1 MGRGIGFVDVHL
13 LASAQ
18 LSEIALWT
26 YGKRLKSASIELN
39 ITYKWPGADPQW
51 LQGSAPLPP
60 ALPVIQPENRIYS
73 DSFFFDLEEIF
84 FYAPSYKKQILSPS
98 FIMTISKLDKE
109 KTGLLIIDVQEK
121 LMQVMGQRQ
130 RVADNITKLVLL
142 SKLFD
147 FPVILTEQYPKWLG
161 PTLPEVAESLPAYQP
176 ISKLHFNCCDVD
188 AFNHRLDSEG
198 LRNVIV
204 TGVESHICVFQTC
217 VSILERGYRV
227 HVPQDAVDSRT
238 DENWRVG
245 LDLMKQAGAVIT
257 STETVIYQILKKA
270 GTKEFKQMLKV
281 IK

>member
-1 MGRGIGFVDVHL
+1 ML
-13 LASAQ
+13 LP
-18 LSEIALWT
+18 T
-26 YGKRLKSASIELN
+26 KS
-39 ITYKWPGADPQW
+39 K
-51 LQGSAPLPP
+51 
-60 ALPVIQPENRIYS
+60 
-73 DSFFFDLEEIF
+73 
-84 FYAPSYKKQILSPS
+84 ILSLS
-98 FIMTISKLDKE
+98 FIMTISALEKE
-109 KTGLLIIDVQEK
+109 NTGLLIIDVQEK

-130 RVADNITKLVLL
+130 RITDNITKLVLL

-161 PTLPEVAESLPAYQP
+161 PTTPEVAESLPAYQP

-198 LRNVIV
+198 LSNVII

-217 VSILERGYRV
+217 ASILDKGYRV

-257 STETVIYQILKKA
+257 STETIIYQILKKA
-270 GTKEFKQMLKV
+270 GTNEFKQMLK
-281 IK
+281 IIR

>member
-1 MGRGIGFVDVHL
+1 
-13 LASAQ
+13 
-18 LSEIALWT
+18 
-26 YGKRLKSASIELN
+26 
-39 ITYKWPGADPQW
+39 
-51 LQGSAPLPP
+51 
-60 ALPVIQPENRIYS
+60 
-73 DSFFFDLEEIF
+73 
-84 FYAPSYKKQILSPS
+84 
-98 FIMTISKLDKE
+98 MTISKLDKE

-130 RVADNITKLVLL
+130 RVVDNITKLGLL

-161 PTLPEVAESLPAYQP
+161 HTLPEVAESLPPYQP

-188 AFNHRLDSEG
+188 AFNHRLDSKG

-217 VSILERGYRV
+217 VSILDRGYSV
-227 HVPQDAVDSRT
+227 HVPQDAVGSRT

-257 STETVIYQILKKA
+257 STETVIYQVLEKA
-270 GTKEFKQMLKV
+270 GTKEFKHMLKV
-281 IK
+281 MK

>member
-1 MGRGIGFVDVHL
+1 
-13 LASAQ
+13 
-18 LSEIALWT
+18 
-26 YGKRLKSASIELN
+26 
-39 ITYKWPGADPQW
+39 
-51 LQGSAPLPP
+51 
-60 ALPVIQPENRIYS
+60 
-73 DSFFFDLEEIF
+73 
-84 FYAPSYKKQILSPS
+84 
-98 FIMTISKLDKE
+98 MTISALEKE

-161 PTLPEVAESLPAYQP
+161 PTLPEVAESLPACQP

-188 AFNHRLDSEG
+188 AFIDRLDSEG
-198 LRNVIV
+198 LRNVII

>member
-1 MGRGIGFVDVHL
+1 
-13 LASAQ
+13 
-18 LSEIALWT
+18 
-26 YGKRLKSASIELN
+26 
-39 ITYKWPGADPQW
+39 
-51 LQGSAPLPP
+51 
-60 ALPVIQPENRIYS
+60 
-73 DSFFFDLEEIF
+73 
-84 FYAPSYKKQILSPS
+84 
-98 FIMTISKLDKE
+98 MTISKLDKE
-109 KTGLLIIDVQEK
+109 KTGLLIIDLQEK

-130 RVADNITKLVLL
+130 RVADNIKKLVLL

-161 PTLPEVAESLPAYQP
+161 PTLPEVAESLPACQP

-188 AFNHRLDSEG
+188 AFNHRLDSED

>member
-1 MGRGIGFVDVHL
+1 M
-13 LASAQ
+13 
-18 LSEIALWT
+18 
-26 YGKRLKSASIELN
+26 
-39 ITYKWPGADPQW
+39 P
-51 LQGSAPLPP
+51 
-60 ALPVIQPENRIYS
+60 
-73 DSFFFDLEEIF
+73 
-84 FYAPSYKKQILSPS
+84 
-98 FIMTISKLDKE
+98 ISKLDKE

-121 LMQVMGQRQ
+121 LMQVMGRRQ

-142 SKLFD
+142 SNLFD
-147 FPVILTEQYPKWLG
+147 FPVFLTEQYPKWLG

-188 AFNHRLDSEG
+188 AFNNCLDSED

-281 IK
+281 MK